1 MPRTLTIPVV
11 LLVVLGLGVL
21 VGRHTAGPTPDS
33 TPPGTTSEREI
44 LYWVAPM
51 DPDFRRD
58 GPGKSPMG
66 MDLVPVY
73 ADAVGAGV
81 TSIDPRVLNSMG
93 VRTAPAERGSLPR
106 LIETAAEVGWN
117 EATLSHVHTRVDG
130 WVGSLEIAAEG
141 DPVRAGELLFELYS
155 PTLVNAQKE
164 YLAALASG
172 NDALERASRDRLAA
186 LGMASDEIGRLG
198 RDRTVRQRVRF
209 TAQAD
214 GVVAMLGVREGMFV
228 TPNTDMLSIAA
239 LDTVWVHAHVLERQ
253 AAWVEAGQPAVV
265 VVDALPGARFETTV
279 NYVYPELDPVSRTLK
294 VRLKLD
300 NAERRLAPNML
311 ARVSIEGRATGPIV
325 NVPREAVIRGGR
337 GNRVVVALGDGRF
350 ESRRVL
356 VGLESGE
363 RVAIRRGLAEGESVV
378 VSGQFLIDS
387 ESNVDQALSRY
398 GDAE

>member
-1 MPRTLTIPVV
+1 MSRTTAIPVL
-11 LLVVLGLGVL
+11 LLVVLGLGIL
-21 VGRHTAGPTPDS
+21 VGRHSAGPTTGATSPA
-33 TPPGTTSEREI
+33 TPAEREI

-73 ADAVGAGV
+73 ADEAGAGA
-81 TSIDPRVLNSMG
+81 TSIDPRVLNNMG
-93 VRTAPAERGSLPR
+93 VRTAPALRDSLPR
-106 LIETAAEVGWN
+106 RVETTAEVGWN

-130 WVGSLEIAAEG
+130 WVEALKVAAEG
-141 DPVRAGELLFELYS
+141 DPVNAGELLFELYS

-164 YLAALASG
+164 YLAALAGG
-172 NDALERASRDRLAA
+172 NDGLERASRDRLAA
-186 LGMASDEIGRLG
+186 LGMAPDEIGRLT

-239 LDTVWVHAHVLERQ
+239 LDSVWVHAYVLERQ
-253 AAWVEAGQPAVV
+253 AEWVEVGQRASV
-265 VVDALPGARFETTV
+265 VVDALPGERFETTV
-279 NYVYPELDPVSRTLK
+279 DYVYPQIDPVSRTL
-294 VRLKLD
+294 RLRLRLD
-300 NAERRLAPNML
+300 NADRRLMPNML
-311 ARVSIEGRATGPIV
+311 ARVSIAGRETGPIV
-325 NVPREAVIRGGR
+325 TVPREAVIRGGR

-350 ESRRVL
+350 ESRRVV
-356 VGLESGE
+356 VGIESGE
-363 RVAIRRGLAEGESVV
+363 RIAIRSGLAEGESVV

-398 GDAE
+398 GTAE